1 MAFADFAVLRVASVI
16 DFTDF
21 LAFWFWAAAVGFSCL
36 MF

>member
-21 LAFWFWAAAVGFSCL
+21 LAFWFCGCCGGV
-36 MF
+36 